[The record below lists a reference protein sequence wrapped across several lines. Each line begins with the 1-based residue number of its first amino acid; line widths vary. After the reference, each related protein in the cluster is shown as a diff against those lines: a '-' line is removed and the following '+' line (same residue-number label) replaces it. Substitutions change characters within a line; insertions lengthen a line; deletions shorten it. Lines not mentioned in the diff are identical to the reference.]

1 MLTAFATYLGKFVF
15 FIAVAKSGFLQQ
27 AKSLKRQKGENSA
40 TAE

>member
-15 FIAVAKSGFLQQ
+15 FIAVAAAGFTDKKVKASKK
-27 AKSLKRQKGENSA
+27 AKNSA